1 MIWFEIAF
9 PVFLLI
15 ALANAFWY
23 WLLKRAERRMSERFN
38 DIIARTDLLQG
49 LLLVIKQNQAID
61 AALRTGQAY
70 QAEGRISHEEFDKF
84 TKLLEDLRLDNFSR
98 Y

>member
-9 PVFLLI
+9 LVFFLI
-15 ALANAFWY
+15 AFANAFWY

-38 DIIARTDLLQG
+38 DIIARVDLLQG

-61 AALRTGQAY
+61 AALRAGQVY
-70 QAEGRISHEEFDKF
+70 HEEGLINHNEFDKF
-84 TKLLEDLRLDNFSR
+84 KKLLEDLRLDNFSR